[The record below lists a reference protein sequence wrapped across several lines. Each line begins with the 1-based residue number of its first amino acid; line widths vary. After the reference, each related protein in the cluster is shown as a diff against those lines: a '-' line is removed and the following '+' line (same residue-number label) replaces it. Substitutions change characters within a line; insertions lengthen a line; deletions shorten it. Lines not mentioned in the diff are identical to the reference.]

1 MREVKYMRNMIG
13 GEREEAIRNRFEAHV
28 TNFGQRTHW
37 EPDWESS
44 KKLQFFGSSR
54 FQSEL

>member
-28 TNFGQRTHW
+28 TNW